1 MKRMSSSMIVSSKRV
16 FFNYDTKE
24 DSSFS
29 DDAVPLHHFHLGQD
43 IYAAVTYFANVV
55 QIHLRQYRR
64 DENNRLFPTKRGMLQ
79 EMKRKSSSI
88 DVSSERVC
96 FNDDDD
102 DTKVD
107 SSFSD
112 DAVPLHHFH
121 LGQDIYAAVTYFANA
136 VQIHLRQYGRN
147 DNNRLFPTKRGV
159 SYSFSKIR

>member
-1 MKRMSSSMIVSSKRV
+1 
-16 FFNYDTKE
+16 
-24 DSSFS
+24 
-29 DDAVPLHHFHLGQD
+29 
-43 IYAAVTYFANVV
+43 
-55 QIHLRQYRR
+55 
-64 DENNRLFPTKRGMLQ
+64 
-79 EMKRKSSSI
+79 MKRKSSSI

-136 VQIHLRQYGRN
+136 VQIHLRQYGRD
-147 DNNRLFPTKRGV
+147 DNNSLFPPKRGMNLAKLADRIAEVRASPFTPNVYAV
-159 SYSFSKIR
+159 SGRSEQSSDSPHSPLNEMVALRGEIAALSKQVERLS

>member
-1 MKRMSSSMIVSSKRV
+1 
-16 FFNYDTKE
+16 
-24 DSSFS
+24 
-29 DDAVPLHHFHLGQD
+29 
-43 IYAAVTYFANVV
+43 
-55 QIHLRQYRR
+55 
-64 DENNRLFPTKRGMLQ
+64 
-79 EMKRKSSSI
+79 MKRKSSSI

-112 DAVPLHHFH
+112 DAVPQHHFH

-159 SYSFSKIR
+159 CMSLCSGNHLPNASSKSMYPPHLISLSL

>member
-1 MKRMSSSMIVSSKRV
+1 R
-16 FFNYDTKE
+16 
-24 DSSFS
+24 
-29 DDAVPLHHFHLGQD
+29 
-43 IYAAVTYFANVV
+43 TY
-55 QIHLRQYRR
+55 IHS
-64 DENNRLFPTKRGMLQ
+64 ELQ

-112 DAVPLHHFH
+112 DAVPQHHFH

-159 SYSFSKIR
+159 

>member
-1 MKRMSSSMIVSSKRV
+1 R
-16 FFNYDTKE
+16 
-24 DSSFS
+24 
-29 DDAVPLHHFHLGQD
+29 
-43 IYAAVTYFANVV
+43 TY
-55 QIHLRQYRR
+55 IHS
-64 DENNRLFPTKRGMLQ
+64 ELQ

-96 FNDDDD
+96 FNDDD

-121 LGQDIYAAVTYFANA
+121 LGQDIYAAVTYFANG

-147 DNNRLFPTKRGV
+147 DNNRLFPTKRGMLDNPREE
-159 SYSFSKIR
+159 SNKMESSDSIIIGII

>member
-1 MKRMSSSMIVSSKRV
+1 MMWCGCVEWVLAHASTV
-16 FFNYDTKE
+16 
-24 DSSFS
+24 
-29 DDAVPLHHFHLGQD
+29 DAH
-43 IYAAVTYFANVV
+43 
-55 QIHLRQYRR
+55 HLRILSCFT
-64 DENNRLFPTKRGMLQ
+64 ELLQ
-79 EMKRKSSSI
+79 EKSSQKKVHFTSPLFENTYNCRQPFQ
-88 DVSSERVC
+88 SERVC

-147 DNNRLFPTKRGV
+147 DNNRLFPTKRGMT
-159 SYSFSKIR
+159 SETLRKSHRKKIYLE